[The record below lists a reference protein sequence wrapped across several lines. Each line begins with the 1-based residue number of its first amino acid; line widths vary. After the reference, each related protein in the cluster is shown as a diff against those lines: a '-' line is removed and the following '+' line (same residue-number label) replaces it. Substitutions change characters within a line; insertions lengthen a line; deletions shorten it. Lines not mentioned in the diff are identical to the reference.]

1 MPVTLV
7 SQNFLRETIHNEIS
21 LTKRNVIDKAWS
33 SKIKIPADPAS
44 ALRSCKHLKTKKHE
58 RTYHPEVRKSI

>member
-21 LTKRNVIDKAWS
+21 LTKRSVIDKAWS
-33 SKIKIPADPAS
+33 RKIKIPADPAS
-44 ALRSCKHLKTKKHE
+44 DYIDSYLTVST
-58 RTYHPEVRKSI
+58 